1 MRVMIN
7 GEQRELQSGA
17 TVASVVD
24 SFGGAPEGRG
34 MAVALKGE
42 VLPRSAWHS
51 TELMEGDQLE
61 IVVAVQGG

>member
-7 GEQRELQSGA
+7 GEERELQA
-17 TVASVVD
+17 ETTVASVVG

-34 MAVALKGE
+34 IAVALKGE
-42 VLPRSAWHS
+42 VIPRSAWEI
-51 TELMEGDQLE
+51 TELIEGDQLE